1 MFDPIIGSDLSRPPA
16 GLMSG
21 KVNPLALACFEIS
34 MSHDRAVNKYLR
46 ARYLSSLLRRSD
58 RMLEGLEELNLIGIA
73 RVPEAWRFHM
83 AALVA
88 DLPFEFSMVIKDR
101 PSPTQAIDLVF
112 ELQETILLFMT
123 GTKPDEDDLEEA
135 AS

>member
-1 MFDPIIGSDLSRPPA
+1 
-16 GLMSG
+16 
-21 KVNPLALACFEIS
+21 

-58 RMLEGLEELNLIGIA
+58 RMLEGLEELNLMGIA

-112 ELQETILLFMT
+112 DLQEAILLFMT
-123 GTKPDEDDLEEA
+123 GTKPDEEDLEEA